1 MRPLV
6 LVLLALLAFACER
19 PREQPKKREPLIM
32 RSVLLSMGRA
42 DFGPFSPRAT
52 EHQLAPQGG
61 ERVHAKARFVW
72 IRRRP
77 TPESEWDGYIT
88 LGQSLRI
95 RSDVPSEQGTGTVCE
110 RWIPVEPSGWVCIGR
125 DATLVAEDPVAV
137 ALRED
142 AADTSSPWPFD
153 YARSLETPRYRKV
166 PTMQEQRA
174 TEGDVPT
181 LVKKIDKA
189 RDAKS
194 KEELKAIDARLVEA
208 TLDLAT
214 ERAPELF
221 APPYTILESDER
233 LKFGSTIAFTRTFLH
248 DDRSWLL
255 SWDRAVIPMAR
266 TKVYPRSAFHG
277 TVLEEGITL
286 PLAFS
291 KKHPAKRYRL
301 DHNGVGT
308 DVLRDIPP
316 HTLIQLGREASRG
329 EYVHTADD
337 WWVKRS
343 EVAVIEPTAK
353 LPKRLPASGRRTWV
367 EVSTVGGWLVA
378 FEGEKPVYATLISA
392 GKGEVLPDGSM
403 RATSSTPIGTYSVAS
418 KFRTATMR
426 SDRRPDMVHA
436 EVMYTQVFFG
446 DYALHGAYWH
456 DEWGDRRSAGC
467 VNLAPIDSKWLFDW
481 SEPRMPE
488 DWHAK
493 RVLGGDPST
502 VVVGHP

>member
-1 MRPLV
+1 MLV
-6 LVLLALLAFACER
+6 FFALLAMACER
-19 PREQPKKREPLIM
+19 PREPPKKRQPLIM
-32 RSVLLSMGRA
+32 RSVLVSMGRA

-52 EHQLAPQGG
+52 EPRAEVISGD
-61 ERVHAKARFVW
+61 RVHAKARFVW

-77 TPESEWDGYIT
+77 NAESEWDGYIT
-88 LGQSLRI
+88 LGQSVRV

-110 RWIPVEPSGWVCIGR
+110 RWIPVEPSGWVCVGR
-125 DATLVAEDPVAV
+125 DATLVSDDPVVV

-142 AADTSSPWPFD
+142 AADTGSPWPFD

-174 TEGDVPT
+174 TEGDVPS
-181 LVKKIDKA
+181 LVKKIEKA
-189 RDAKS
+189 RHAKS
-194 KEELKAIDARLVEA
+194 KDEVKAIDARLVEA

-214 ERAPELF
+214 EGAPELF

-233 LKFGSTIAFTRTFLH
+233 LKLGSTIAFTRTFLH
-248 DDRSWLL
+248 EDRSWLL

-266 TKVYPRSAFHG
+266 TKLYPRSAFHG
-277 TVLEEGITL
+277 TALEEGITL
-286 PLAFS
+286 PIAFS
-291 KKHPAKRYRL
+291 KKKPAKRYRM
-301 DHNGVGT
+301 DSSGTAT

-316 HTLIQLGREASRG
+316 HTLIRLKPDGTHA
-329 EYVHTADD
+329 EYFRTDED

-343 EVAVIEPTAK
+343 EIVVIEPK
-353 LPKRLPASGRRTWV
+353 GHLPKRLPLSGRRTWV

-392 GKGEVLPDGSM
+392 GKGEILPDGSM
-403 RATSSTPIGTYSVAS
+403 RPTSSTPIGTYAVAS

-426 SDRRPDMVHA
+426 SDRRPDMIHA

-493 RVLGGDPST
+493 RVLGADAST
-502 VVVGHP
+502 VVVVHP